1 MENLIGLL
9 NNNDI
14 ESRILSITKQK
25 SFVVR
30 LKHRLEMRLENETRN
45 GKKTQYIKRLISSC
59 DDKIIEFEATLKKL
73 KALKLYQSNFKIA

>member
-1 MENLIGLL
+1 MENQT
-9 NNNDI
+9 NHQTTNDI

-25 SFVVR
+25 SFVCR

-73 KALKLYQSNFKIA
+73 KALKLYNSNFKVA

>member
-25 SFVVR
+25 SFVGR

-45 GKKTQYIKRLISSC
+45 GKNTIHQ
-59 DDKIIEFEATLKKL
+59 
-73 KALKLYQSNFKIA
+73 KADQLL